1 MTTGREELLPISI
14 FACAEAME
22 SIERFPLNP
31 IEMEAGTDREIEG
44 KSAPMVVCPYNAAI
58 TEDEYVYFVVQE
70 GAVREVS
77 QNEYSELVD
86 GQRPNNV
93 RTTGSWS
100 INNSLLEAG
109 KGKYY
114 SQENGDAFEVA
125 AGEYIE
131 LEIDT
136 AYHSRTFGVGYTG
149 TAELEEEISLPIFKG
164 ARVAFI
170 DALVTPGEYR
180 VLVRNKGDKSE
191 IINGHIYI
199 Y

>member
-1 MTTGREELLPISI
+1 MASVLVIHVELIDPVQV
-14 FACAEAME
+14 
-22 SIERFPLNP
+22 P
-31 IEMEAGTDREIEG
+31 EI
-44 KSAPMVVCPYNAAI
+44 
-58 TEDEYVYFVVQE
+58 
-70 GAVREVS
+70 
-77 QNEYSELVD
+77 
-86 GQRPNNV
+86 
-93 RTTGSWS
+93 
-100 INNSLLEAG
+100 
-109 KGKYY
+109 
-114 SQENGDAFEVA
+114 A

>member
-1 MTTGREELLPISI
+1 MVKMKNLVSIILAMVLCFSVLSIS
-14 FACAEAME
+14 AYAVSDGE
-22 SIERFPLNP
+22 
-31 IEMEAGTDREIEG
+31 
-44 KSAPMVVCPYNAAI
+44 VI

-114 SQENGDAFEVA
+114 SQENIRYYLVNYFD
-125 AGEYIE
+125 YI
-131 LEIDT
+131 T
-136 AYHSRTFGVGYTG
+136 CNTNACNCFYY
-149 TAELEEEISLPIFKG
+149 
-164 ARVAFI
+164 
-170 DALVTPGEYR
+170 
-180 VLVRNKGDKSE
+180 
-191 IINGHIYI
+191 
-199 Y
+199 

>member
-1 MTTGREELLPISI
+1 MVKMKNLVSIILAMVLCFSVLSIS
-14 FACAEAME
+14 AYAVSDGE
-22 SIERFPLNP
+22 
-31 IEMEAGTDREIEG
+31 
-44 KSAPMVVCPYNAAI
+44 VI

-93 RTTGSWS
+93 RMTGSWS

>member
-1 MTTGREELLPISI
+1 MSVVVDDWYVSASSNCKFRE
-14 FACAEAME
+14 
-22 SIERFPLNP
+22 LNSRLGSHEP
-31 IEMEAGTDREIEG
+31 RRE
-44 KSAPMVVCPYNAAI
+44 KHY
-58 TEDEYVYFVVQE
+58 
-70 GAVREVS
+70 
-77 QNEYSELVD
+77 
-86 GQRPNNV
+86 NV

>member
-109 KGKYY
+109 KGKYLY
-114 SQENGDAFEVA
+114 LLILKRKYKEVERRKCVFSSLYFNG
-125 AGEYIE
+125 
-131 LEIDT
+131 
-136 AYHSRTFGVGYTG
+136 
-149 TAELEEEISLPIFKG
+149 LPVC
-164 ARVAFI
+164 ANA
-170 DALVTPGEYR
+170 
-180 VLVRNKGDKSE
+180 
-191 IINGHIYI
+191 
-199 Y
+199 

>member
-31 IEMEAGTDREIEG
+31 IEM
-44 KSAPMVVCPYNAAI
+44 
-58 TEDEYVYFVVQE
+58 
-70 GAVREVS
+70 
-77 QNEYSELVD
+77 
-86 GQRPNNV
+86 
-93 RTTGSWS
+93 
-100 INNSLLEAG
+100 
-109 KGKYY
+109 
-114 SQENGDAFEVA
+114 
-125 AGEYIE
+125 
-131 LEIDT
+131 EIDT

>member
-1 MTTGREELLPISI
+1 MTSGDKVDRRLRELYVRNAYIS
-14 FACAEAME
+14 
-22 SIERFPLNP
+22 S
-31 IEMEAGTDREIEG
+31 
-44 KSAPMVVCPYNAAI
+44 
-58 TEDEYVYFVVQE
+58 
-70 GAVREVS
+70 
-77 QNEYSELVD
+77 
-86 GQRPNNV
+86 
-93 RTTGSWS
+93 
-100 INNSLLEAG
+100 
-109 KGKYY
+109 
-114 SQENGDAFEVA
+114 EVA

>member
-1 MTTGREELLPISI
+1 MSVVVDDWYVSASSNCKFREL
-14 FACAEAME
+14 
-22 SIERFPLNP
+22 
-31 IEMEAGTDREIEG
+31 
-44 KSAPMVVCPYNAAI
+44 
-58 TEDEYVYFVVQE
+58 
-70 GAVREVS
+70 
-77 QNEYSELVD
+77 
-86 GQRPNNV
+86 
-93 RTTGSWS
+93 
-100 INNSLLEAG
+100 
-109 KGKYY
+109 
-114 SQENGDAFEVA
+114 
-125 AGEYIE
+125 E

>member
-44 KSAPMVVCPYNAAI
+44 KSAPMVVCPYNAA
-58 TEDEYVYFVVQE
+58 
-70 GAVREVS
+70 
-77 QNEYSELVD
+77 
-86 GQRPNNV
+86 